1 MTHIIRVNATELQ
14 VLSDENKLPTRVD
27 KMHIY
32 KSFHINYIIRFQEN
46 KMYSL
51 NFVAFCAKFHK
62 NETALDGHQIENQ
75 LSVLLLGNKS

>member
-32 KSFHINYIIRFQEN
+32 KSFHINYIIRFQEKGFTLVFQLLKN
-46 KMYSL
+46 KTT
-51 NFVAFCAKFHK
+51 K
-62 NETALDGHQIENQ
+62 NRQP
-75 LSVLLLGNKS
+75 LSVMLSH